1 MNRRTIMIDQ
11 EIESKVRDIQAQ
23 LILQTNTNW
32 SFSTVANLLMLT
44 GIAVSDKLTKDDLS
58 LINSFVS
65 GEEVGLK
72 RRNVKKI
79 LLNVAT

>member
-1 MNRRTIMIDQ
+1 MNRRTIMIDK

-23 LILQTNTNW
+23 LILHTNTNW

-44 GIAVSDKLTKDDLS
+44 GITVSDKLSKDDVS
-58 LINSFVS
+58 LLNSFVS
-65 GEEVGLK
+65 GEEIGLK

-79 LLNVAT
+79 LMNVAS